1 MYTMTKITFADLL
14 PYLSLEYDEDDG
26 FMQYEPIENIQLC
39 VNEFGD
45 VVEVGTVEVL
55 GDKVTFRNIGDGICK
70 IANVNNIE
78 CAVLHVKRT
87 KLI

>member
-1 MYTMTKITFADLL
+1 MTKITFADLL
-14 PYLSLEYDEDDG
+14 PYLSLEYRWRENG

-55 GDKVTFRNIGDGICK
+55 GDKVTFRNMGYGICK